1 MVGIQATFQTVD
13 AADLAARRISAAVP
27 GVSDISLRGHS
38 DDSPVLMAAVAPF
51 ATTSGILG
59 LGGVIESEIPHRRD
73 MPGREG
79 TLLLRAPEEATGE
92 IRGIIFN
99 AGGYDFRAEQ
109 L

>member
-13 AADLAARRISAAVP
+13 AADLAARRISSAVP
-27 GVSDISLRGHS
+27 GVSDISLRGHTAGG
-38 DDSPVLMAAVAPF
+38 PVFAAAVAPF
-51 ATTSGILG
+51 ATTSGISG
-59 LGGVIESEIPHRRD
+59 LGGVIESDVPHRRD
-73 MPGREG
+73 TPDREG

-92 IRGIIFN
+92 IRSIIFN